1 MRQFQ
6 RLSFFTLAALAPA
19 LAIAAPPDDGSGG
32 QGQSL
37 DGRTQSQSGTTQ
49 SQSTP
54 PPAPAPGPYGPPTI
68 EVNPQIQVQVNP
80 DVDVE
85 ANPQSDADSKAD
97 ANAEAQANP
106 KADATADID
115 TEIKSEIESTSTP
128 PDVAAPP
135 PPSDGQKVTK
145 IKIVHKPVPEGPAP
159 RPYKPPPRRS
169 GLMIAGIFTFGGS
182 YIGTAFNGAYIYD
195 NCHRAS
201 DEGRCRQIATKML
214 IPVAGPFMAIEDS
227 RSATNRVK
235 LGFLGGVQ
243 AAGAAMAV
251 VGGVMHIRDGRA
263 NRVIDHRGVRIGKNT
278 RIAPTGGTAGGGM
291 NLDVRF

>member
-6 RLSFFTLAALAPA
+6 SLSFFSIVSLLPA
-19 LAIAAPPDDGSGG
+19 LVIAAPPADGSGG

-37 DGRTQSQSGTTQ
+37 DGATQSQGQSTQ

-68 EVNPQIQVQVNP
+68 QVNPQIQVQVNP

-115 TEIKSEIESTSTP
+115 TEIKSEIDSSSTAP
-128 PDVAAPP
+128 NVAPP
-135 PPSDGQKVTK
+135 SAPGEQQKVTK

-159 RPYKPPPRRS
+159 KQYKPPPRRS
-169 GLMIAGIFTFGGS
+169 GLMIAGVFTFGAS
-182 YIGTAFNGAYIYD
+182 YIGTAFNAAYIYD
-195 NCHRAS
+195 NCHRAT
-201 DEGRCRQIATKML
+201 DESRCRQLSTKMF
-214 IPVAGPFMAIEDS
+214 IPVAGPFMAIKES

-243 AAGAAMAV
+243 TAGAAMAV

-291 NLDVRF
+291 NLNMRF